1 MGELDLLITAVG
13 EYTANSGVALNG
25 VSGHFASIHVAVGV
39 QNMFSFTF
47 VESGTTTP
55 VLLEDSVY
63 VTVYDV
69 DASAALTLVES
80 VTSCDHAE
88 LYLSEPTAL
97 SAFSVSE
104 TCFSVSSTSLT
115 ELGSVPEHP
124 EEGVTSDELMHSAT
138 LRFEGRSS
146 FELSLGTTC
155 GSCSSASG
163 EYRAFVFAFS
173 PLAASAAT
181 GCTTG
186 TSPLPAAAQL
196 TACSAARA
204 TSTRSARLSA
214 NLCAASFPFI
224 AAGATACCASTV
236 SSAAVPTGTLHRR
249 WGLA

>member
-69 DASAALTLVES
+69 DASAAQTLVES

-97 SAFSVSE
+97 AAFSVSE
-104 TCFSVSSTSLT
+104 TCFSVSPTSLT

-155 GSCSSASG
+155 GSCSPDGRPSGVCLCIRRSLRRRHRLHDRDESALAAASLAAHLH
-163 EYRAFVFAFS
+163 RCRRRHS
-173 PLAASAAT
+173 PLAV
-181 GCTTG
+181 
-186 TSPLPAAAQL
+186 
-196 TACSAARA
+196 
-204 TSTRSARLSA
+204 
-214 NLCAASFPFI
+214 
-224 AAGATACCASTV
+224 AAGATACCASIF
-236 SSAAVPTGTLHRR
+236 SSAAVPAGTLHRR
-249 WGLA
+249 WDLA

>member
-146 FELSLGTTC
+146 FELLLGTMC
-155 GSCSSASG
+155 GSCS
-163 EYRAFVFAFS
+163 
-173 PLAASAAT
+173 AASSSIGRSSLHSRRSQRRLPPAARLQ
-181 GCTTG
+181 
-186 TSPLPAAAQL
+186 PLPPPATAQL
-196 TACSAARA
+196 TAPPPPRVPPPSATLDAAACS
-204 TSTRSARLSA
+204 SSVS
-214 NLCAASFPFI
+214 
-224 AAGATACCASTV
+224 
-236 SSAAVPTGTLHRR
+236 SSAAVPTRTLHRR
-249 WGLA
+249 WDLA